1 MVLGMEEAQGA
12 MTGARYLESLRDD
25 REVWLD
31 GQRVTD
37 VTTHPAFK
45 EFAHELARIYDFQ
58 HKPEFR
64 DQMTFVSPDSGN
76 RVSLSWLIPQ
86 SMEDLKRKRRNS
98 EIWSEQT
105 WGQLGRSPDILAPFI
120 STLAQRHAQLS
131 AVKASPHCDFGENAV
146 NYYKYCM
153 ENDLF
158 LTHAL
163 GDPQVDRS
171 TQPQNEQRAVPE
183 DEEIA
188 LHVVQETPEG
198 VIVSGGKQLATAA
211 VFSNETYVSLSQT
224 FLRRNDPRM
233 VLAFSIATNTPGLR
247 ILCREPVSRWFGSW
261 GHPFLGLDEQDC
273 MLFFD
278 RVLVPWDRL
287 FQLYQTTQVAASAA
301 QSGLNFMGWPN
312 MCRLQ
317 VRFRLILAVATLI
330 AQAIG
335 VIEFRE
341 VEAKLGEMATYCTMW
356 DHAMDGL
363 EATAYRTEDGSMSLG
378 SNRGMGIWAA
388 QTSARMIEL
397 LKQLAGSGIL
407 MQPSENDLANPELR
421 PFLNQFMHGKDVD
434 VGYKS
439 RLFRFAHELGASSFG
454 MRQEIYE
461 YWHGGDPNR
470 NRINLLR
477 SLDQHEMMARI
488 KEMCAQPL
496 RHGEVS

>member
-1 MVLGMEEAQGA
+1 MVLGTEAAQGA
-12 MTGARYLESLRDD
+12 MTGARYLQSLRDD

-31 GQRVTD
+31 GQRVGD

-45 EFAHELARIYDFQ
+45 DFAHELARIYDLQ
-58 HKPEFR
+58 HNPAFR

-86 SMEDLKRKRRNS
+86 SIEDLKRKRRNS
-98 EIWSEQT
+98 EIWSEQS

-120 STLAQRHAQLS
+120 TALAQRHEHLS
-131 AVKASPHCDFGENAV
+131 SVKATPHCDFGVNAV

-171 TQPQNEQRAVPE
+171 LQPQNEQRAVPE
-183 DEEIA
+183 DQEIA
-188 LHVVQETPEG
+188 LHVVEETPEG

-224 FLRRNDPRM
+224 FLRRNDPRF

-301 QSGLNFMGWPN
+301 QSGLNFMGWAN

-356 DHAMDGL
+356 DHAMNGL
-363 EATAYRTEDGSMSLG
+363 EATAYQTEDGSWTLG

-388 QTSARMIEL
+388 QTSERMIEL
-397 LKQLAGSGIL
+397 LKQISGSGIL
-407 MQPSENDLANPELR
+407 MQPSENDLANPQLR

-434 VGYKS
+434 VAYKS

-477 SLDQHEMMARI
+477 SLDQSEIMDRI
-488 KEMCAQPL
+488 KDVCSQPL